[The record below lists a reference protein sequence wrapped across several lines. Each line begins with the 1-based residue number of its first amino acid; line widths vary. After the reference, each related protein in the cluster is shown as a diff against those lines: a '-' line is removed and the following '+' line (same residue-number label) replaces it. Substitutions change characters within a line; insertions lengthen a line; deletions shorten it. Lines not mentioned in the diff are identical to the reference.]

1 MESVITSKY
10 QTTIP
15 KTVRDNLKLSISDAI
30 EWKIENGRV
39 IVIPVKKKFLKHRNT
54 INTGKGNIGED
65 IQLSRKMRTDNYR

>member
-15 KTVRDNLKLSISDAI
+15 KAVRENLKLSISDAI

-39 IVIPVKKKFLKHRNT
+39 IVSPVKKNFLKHKNS
-54 INTGKGNIGED
+54 IIVGKGNIRED
-65 IQLSRKMRTDNYR
+65 IQSARKSKVEKYK